1 MESLQPVARIGL
13 VLHPRRTPAA
23 AVARI
28 AAWTAAHGV
37 QLVATAEDVARV
49 DVAGVTAVPPDEL
62 ARSCDGLIA
71 LAGDGTLLG
80 AMRTVVERPVPVLG
94 VNLGRLGFLAEVEG
108 PELGGALEALAE
120 GRLHIES
127 RPCLVVRSGE
137 RDDVAFNDVVLARV
151 PGAGMVEATLAVA
164 GQPYG
169 HYRCDALILA
179 SPMGST
185 AYSYAAGGPV
195 VSPSVAG
202 VLVAPSAPVSGIAR
216 SLVLGPA
223 ETLTLEITGGHPAV
237 ELDGVLSGE
246 LGPGAVLEV
255 SLRPDAGR
263 LVRIE
268 GSRAAA
274 RSRVKLSLVDLP
286 VLPHEL
292 VELLPDDVRRRLD
305 AAAEGPGESTTG
317 RAAAGCT
324 PPGSGRR

>member
-1 MESLQPVARIGL
+1 MDAVDASPTTRIGL
-13 VLHPRRTPAA
+13 VLHPRRTPAS

-28 AAWTAAHGV
+28 ATWTVTHGV
-37 QLVATAEDVARV
+37 ELVATAGDVARA
-49 DVAGVTAVPPDEL
+49 DVAGVTAVPPEEL
-62 ARSCDGLIA
+62 AGTCDGLIA
-71 LAGDGTLLG
+71 LGGDGTLLG
-80 AMRTVVERPVPVLG
+80 AMRTVVQRPVPVLG

-108 PELGGALEALAE
+108 PELDAALEALAE
-120 GRLHIES
+120 GRVRTES
-127 RPCLVVRSGE
+127 RPCLVLRSGE
-137 RDDVAFNDVVLARV
+137 REEVAFNDVVLARV
-151 PGAGMVEATLAVA
+151 PGAGMVEATLSVA
-164 GQPYG
+164 GQPHG

-202 VLVAPSAPVSGIAR
+202 VLVTPSAPAAGIAR
-216 SLVLGPA
+216 SLVVGPA
-223 ETLTLEITGGHPAV
+223 ESLTLQLTAGHPAV
-237 ELDGVLSGE
+237 ELDGVLTGE

-263 LVRIE
+263 LVRID

-305 AAAEGPGESTTG
+305 ADALPDEG
-317 RAAAGCT
+317 
-324 PPGSGRR
+324 